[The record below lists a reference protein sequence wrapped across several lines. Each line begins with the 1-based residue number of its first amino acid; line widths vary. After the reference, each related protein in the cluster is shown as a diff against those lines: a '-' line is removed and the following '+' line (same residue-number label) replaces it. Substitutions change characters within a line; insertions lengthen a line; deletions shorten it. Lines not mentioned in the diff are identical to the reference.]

1 MSRIAQIVRE
11 SGYVDF
17 ARRAS
22 GYLYRR
28 TLRRILPKMNPV
40 RYAGVAIS
48 RDRKLGD
55 LVVPEFLV
63 PADIRDIPDY
73 ERTLI
78 GGIRSHVRRGDRI
91 VIVGGGEGVTA
102 TIAAQ
107 MAGEIGSVVCFEG
120 AGEGVAKVEAT
131 ARRNGVAHCLTVRHA
146 IVGKPINIHGAE
158 ESQSNV
164 IVDPVDLPRCDLL
177 ELDCEGAE
185 ITILQNMNIT
195 PRVILVETHG
205 LFGAP
210 STKVRQLLEARS
222 YDVLDLGW
230 AEPRLVEPCKEHDI
244 RILAATSR
252 RCHCVGDGRGAWD
265 QPGR

>member
-1 MSRIAQIVRE
+1 LAKVAQIVSE
-11 SGYVDF
+11 TGYASL

-28 TLRRILPKMNPV
+28 TLRRILPRTSAV

-55 LVVPEFLV
+55 LFVPEFLA

-78 GGIRSHVRRGDRI
+78 GGIRAHVRSGDKV

-107 MAGEIGSVVCFEG
+107 MAGEDGGVVCFEG

-131 ARRNGVAHCLTVRHA
+131 ARRNGVASRLTVRHA
-146 IVGKPINIHGAE
+146 VVGKPINIHGAE
-158 ESQSNV
+158 ESQSSI
-164 IVDPVDLPRCDLL
+164 IVDPADLPKCDLL

-185 ITILQNMNIT
+185 ITILQNMNIS

-210 STKVRQLLEARS
+210 STKVRRLLEGRG
-222 YDVLDLGW
+222 YEVVDLGW
-230 AEPRLVEPCKEHDI
+230 AEPGLGEACKEHDI
-244 RILAATSR
+244 RILAAR
-252 RCHCVGDGRGAWD
+252 LHR
-265 QPGR
+265 